1 MNTEDLLVE
10 GAIGLVAVLLATV
23 AYALVSAVF
32 ERRRFANRLQMASGQ
47 TASASLESRIAS
59 STAGVR
65 GAIER
70 IFTALGA
77 LMPLGQEDR
86 AKITTALNL
95 AGFRSPNAVTVVL
108 GTKFASF
115 VCGLAIGTLFFND
128 YQPGA
133 LGWLIGIGIGFFVGV
148 ILNLLPELVVNRLAN
163 RRRIQITSAL
173 PEMYDLLIVSLEAGL
188 TFERALRRTVDD
200 LKTFNPT
207 LAAELGQASL
217 DMSVHGRSRD
227 EALRRVAERLDS
239 QDIRDLATTVAQ
251 AERHGTPTADAL
263 RKLASSARVET
274 LARVQANIAR
284 LPTLMVLPSV
294 GLLLPGFMLIVGGP
308 AILQLVSE
316 LQRMGGGL

>member
-1 MNTEDLLVE
+1 MSTQNLLVE
-10 GAIGLVAVLLATV
+10 AIIGLVAVLLAAGTYSLVFTV
-23 AYALVSAVF
+23 LD
-32 ERRRFANRLQMASGQ
+32 RRRFTRRMELASGQ
-47 TASASLESRIAS
+47 VTASLESRIAS
-59 STAGVR
+59 GTAGFR
-65 GAIER
+65 GAVER
-70 IFTALGA
+70 IFTALGS
-77 LMPLGQEDR
+77 LMPLGPEDR
-86 AKITTALNL
+86 AKITTSLNL
-95 AGFRSPNAVTVVL
+95 AGFRSPNAVTIVL
-108 GTKFASF
+108 GLKFSCLAS
-115 VCGLAIGTLFFND
+115 GLAVGTLFFND
-128 YQPGA
+128 YQPGL
-133 LGWLIGIGIGFFVGV
+133 LGWLIGIGIGFFLGV
-148 ILNLLPELVVNRLAN
+148 ILNLLPELVVNRLAS
-163 RRRIQITSAL
+163 RRRLQITSAL

-217 DMSVHGRSRD
+217 DMSVHGRTRD
-227 EALRRVAERLDS
+227 DALRRVADRLDS

-308 AILQLVSE
+308 AILQLMSE
-316 LQRMGGGL
+316 LSQVSGGL